1 MVSTNLSNDLANS
14 SQPES
19 SLSEDVF
26 VFPLSF
32 SQQRLWL
39 LDQIEGE
46 NAAYNIPMAML
57 LTGILNIPALEQ
69 AFVEIVA
76 RHESLRTNFQVVD
89 DVPMQLIAEAVDFQ
103 MKVVDMPVTTGLP
116 SLPVPVE
123 QFITKE
129 TQRSFNLMRDPLF
142 RVKLLRLDAEH
153 HVLIMTMHHIIADG
167 WSLGVLSRELT
178 ELYNAFNVGKPSPLA
193 PLPIQYA
200 DFAHWQQDFLA
211 GDQLNAHLEYWQQQL
226 AGVPP
231 LLELPTDRLRPS
243 VQTLRGDTVEFQ
255 LSPVLSKNL
264 KQLAQQSQ
272 STLFM
277 TLLTTF
283 SILLHRYSGF
293 DDIVVGSPIA
303 NRQRSELEPLIGCFI
318 NTLVLRTQ
326 LTNNL
331 TFSDV
336 LAQVR
341 QTALEAYV
349 HQDLPFEKLVEELK
363 PERSLSH
370 SPLFQVM
377 FVLHNTPSRHQE
389 LDGVSLSPIK
399 RKTSVAKFDWNLS
412 MAEVDDAASPYL
424 VGRWEYNSD
433 LFDVATVKR
442 AVGHFKTLL
451 QAIVANPD
459 AQVATLPLLTDVEQH
474 QLLIDWNDTETTYPQ
489 DKCLHQLIE
498 AQAARTPDAVAV
510 VFNEDQLTYSDLNER
525 ANQLA
530 AYLRSCGV
538 GPEVLVG
545 LYVERSLDM
554 VVALLGILKAGGA
567 YVPLDPGYP
576 CDRIN
581 DILSNSQAKIV
592 VTQQTLLAS
601 LPATSAQLVCLDTDW
616 HTITQ
621 TDQSTLDVEV
631 APDNLAYVIYT
642 SGSTG
647 KPKGVQICH
656 RSLVNFLTSMQE
668 SPGLTPADVMLAVTT
683 ICFDIAALELY
694 LPLMVGAQVVL
705 TPQEVATD
713 GQRLLA
719 MLAQSGATI
728 MQATPAT
735 WRMLLA
741 AGWQGSP
748 QLKILCGGEAL
759 PHTLATDLHS
769 RGTAL
774 WNLYGPTETTIWST
788 RVCLNAAHANNNDKL
803 ESTAPIGR
811 PIANTQIYVLDKAL
825 QPVPIGIPG
834 ELHIGGV
841 GVARGYLN
849 RPDLTAARFISNPFS
864 AAAADRLYKTGDL
877 VRYLPDGNLEFLG
890 RIDHQVKI
898 RGFRVELGEI
908 EAALV
913 QHPQVREAVVITRP
927 DQSGS
932 QQLVAYLINSGEQS
946 TVDNLMTYDLRSLL
960 KERLPDYMVPA
971 VFVWL
976 EWFPLTPNGK
986 IDRQALPAPDP
997 SQRALENTFVAPDT
1011 EIEKQLAQI
1020 WSDLLN
1026 LEQVG
1031 VHDSFFELGGH
1042 SLLATQMVSR
1052 IRAAFSVEVPL
1063 RTLFES
1069 STITKLAD
1077 CIEVIQEINQGHRQ
1091 NSSNWGGDTTEE
1103 REEIEF

>member
-389 LDGVSLSPIK
+389 LDGLSLSPIK
-399 RKTSVAKFDWNLS
+399 RETSVAKFDWNLS

-474 QLLIDWNDTETTYPQ
+474 QLLIDWNDT
-489 DKCLHQLIE
+489 
-498 AQAARTPDAVAV
+498 
-510 VFNEDQLTYSDLNER
+510 
-525 ANQLA
+525 
-530 AYLRSCGV
+530 
-538 GPEVLVG
+538 
-545 LYVERSLDM
+545 
-554 VVALLGILKAGGA
+554 
-567 YVPLDPGYP
+567 
-576 CDRIN
+576 DR
-581 DILSNSQAKIV
+581 K
-592 VTQQTLLAS
+592 
-601 LPATSAQLVCLDTDW
+601 
-616 HTITQ
+616 
-621 TDQSTLDVEV
+621 
-631 APDNLAYVIYT
+631 
-642 SGSTG
+642 
-647 KPKGVQICH
+647 
-656 RSLVNFLTSMQE
+656 
-668 SPGLTPADVMLAVTT
+668 
-683 ICFDIAALELY
+683 
-694 LPLMVGAQVVL
+694 
-705 TPQEVATD
+705 
-713 GQRLLA
+713 
-719 MLAQSGATI
+719 
-728 MQATPAT
+728 
-735 WRMLLA
+735 
-741 AGWQGSP
+741 
-748 QLKILCGGEAL
+748 
-759 PHTLATDLHS
+759 
-769 RGTAL
+769 
-774 WNLYGPTETTIWST
+774 ST
-788 RVCLNAAHANNNDKL
+788 RL
-803 ESTAPIGR
+803 
-811 PIANTQIYVLDKAL
+811 
-825 QPVPIGIPG
+825 
-834 ELHIGGV
+834 
-841 GVARGYLN
+841 
-849 RPDLTAARFISNPFS
+849 
-864 AAAADRLYKTGDL
+864 
-877 VRYLPDGNLEFLG
+877 
-890 RIDHQVKI
+890 
-898 RGFRVELGEI
+898 
-908 EAALV
+908 
-913 QHPQVREAVVITRP
+913 
-927 DQSGS
+927 
-932 QQLVAYLINSGEQS
+932 
-946 TVDNLMTYDLRSLL
+946 
-960 KERLPDYMVPA
+960 
-971 VFVWL
+971 
-976 EWFPLTPNGK
+976 
-986 IDRQALPAPDP
+986 
-997 SQRALENTFVAPDT
+997 
-1011 EIEKQLAQI
+1011 
-1020 WSDLLN
+1020 
-1026 LEQVG
+1026 
-1031 VHDSFFELGGH
+1031 
-1042 SLLATQMVSR
+1042 
-1052 IRAAFSVEVPL
+1052 
-1063 RTLFES
+1063 
-1069 STITKLAD
+1069 
-1077 CIEVIQEINQGHRQ
+1077 
-1091 NSSNWGGDTTEE
+1091 NSSHVRTS
-1103 REEIEF
+1103 RMPSSA